1 MSVAFKRGSTT
12 GPSDLA
18 ITVRDSLGQLIDP
31 YNLKYAVYDATT
43 SIDVLFGALNNTPVR
58 ASLGQYWAQVAI
70 PADTNVG
77 DWRIRWT
84 IQESSTDPVYQSV
97 QEFNVVGDNVIT
109 GFTGDLAVDKL
120 IYRLRIMLGDNN
132 PDRTYHFR
140 PPASAKFIQG
150 QTQVFGFVWEDEELL
165 ECIYIAINDAN
176 TRPPLT
182 GFTLADIVTGG
193 GAMGWSSLV
202 LVRAAWFANM
212 MQAQR
217 WAVDSFDYSISGVSL
232 NLSEKFTQYT
242 ALKDEYGA
250 EFDKMVE
257 QAKLTIKIVKGLRQ
271 QKYGIGISSAL
282 GPLSRPG
289 VQSRANWIS
298 SSRPGSF

>member
-1 MSVAFKRGSTT
+1 MIDKKDIYNSFINGSLQVLSVSPDKKVEWKKIEDVMRH
-12 GPSDLA
+12 
-18 ITVRDSLGQLIDP
+18 
-31 YNLKYAVYDATT
+31 
-43 SIDVLFGALNNTPVR
+43 DVLKKVQYRVQIESGQSCTVTEDH
-58 ASLGQYWAQVAI
+58 SLFIDKG
-70 PADTNVG
+70 DTIEP
-77 DWRIRWT
+77 IRTSDIHPNSDISWVQNDSCYKRKVLSSIIVPSENYMYDLSVT
-84 IQESSTDPVYQSV
+84 DNHNFVLES
-97 QEFNVVGDNVIT
+97 GI
-109 GFTGDLAVDKL
+109 LAH
-120 IYRLRIMLGDNN
+120 NS
-132 PDRTYHFR
+132 FR
-140 PPASAKFIQG
+140 PPKSSKFIQG

-182 GFTLADIVTGG
+182 GFTLEDIVTGG
-193 GAMGWSSLV
+193 GAMGWSSLI

-232 NLSEKFTQYT
+232 NLSDKFTQYT

-271 QKYGIGISSAL
+271 MKFGIGISSAL